1 MHLTEQS
8 IAEMAPNDKALVDGR
23 GLVKKGALK
32 KLAKN
37 DRFSDGALIQIGEV
51 FAPIWLTYVSR
62 AEQLIA
68 DRSVLGK

>member
-1 MHLTEQS
+1 MPYADKEIDGNVRE
-8 IAEMAPNDKALVDGR
+8 IA
-23 GLVKKGALK
+23 K